1 MPMSIPPL
9 VPEKPAF
16 MLHFIFP
23 RDGMVH
29 LGRVGKTIVVLLLTP
44 EAVPPPRQPVAKFHP
59 VKSTLARWRIRIG
72 SSISESKLPCYYST
86 ISQDH
91 GQIDRLM
98 IVETCYNRKE
108 QVTESLSLHQ
118 FRLYKTSHITSPTLN
133 LVFTL

>member
-1 MPMSIPPL
+1 MSMSIPPL
-9 VPEKPAF
+9 VPEKLVF

-23 RDGMVH
+23 RDGMVL

-59 VKSTLARWRIRIG
+59 VKSILARWRIRIG
-72 SSISESKLPCYYST
+72 SSISKSKLPCYYST

-108 QVTESLSLHQ
+108 QVAESLSLHQ